1 MNSLFL
7 RVFLSFWLAMGLI
20 VISGSALTG
29 FVAWQRFGS
38 IQNIEAANVADDA
51 AVPLRAGGLRAMQAW
66 LRQLEQRNTGVTTFI
81 VDMHG
86 VDILGRPLTE
96 RIERRVRRM
105 SSLGYLMDAA
115 GHPPPLMHDPMRAY
129 PQIVGPDGSVYTFFF
144 AFPGY
149 TLFGIL
155 GATSVYLAVLFVAIG
170 VSALACWWLAR
181 TLSRP
186 VALLQTSAR
195 ALAAGNL
202 NARVGEEIT
211 RRKDELGVL
220 ARDFDQMAERVRSL
234 LASKE
239 TLLRYVSHEL
249 RSPLARLRVALMLA
263 RREGADSAREMERI
277 ERETERLDLLIGQ
290 ILRLSRLS
298 TDDPSLVPQ
307 QIELSHLVS
316 EVVEDARMEAGA
328 NDKGVAW
335 QTGAHAN
342 VMGTP
347 ELLRSAIEN
356 VLRNAVRFTE
366 KQTEVEVNLTVQSR
380 AVVLTIRDH
389 GHGVPSAELERIFE
403 PFYRVPESGDRG
415 STGGG
420 LGLTITARVIA
431 LHGGTVTARN
441 SQRLSSNNGVNDGLI
456 VEITLPLA
464 HATALT

>member
-20 VISGSALTG
+20 VVGGSALTA
-29 FVAWQRFGS
+29 FVAWQRFGT
-38 IQNIEAANVADDA
+38 IQSIEAANVADEA
-51 AVPLRAGGLRAMQAW
+51 AVPLRNGGLAAMTEW
-66 LRQLEQRNTGVTTFI
+66 LREAEKRNTGVTTYI

-86 VDILGRPLTE
+86 VDILNRPLTE
-96 RIERRVRRM
+96 RIERRVQLM
-105 SSLGYLMDAA
+105 GSLGYLADAE
-115 GHPPPLMHDPMRAY
+115 GHAPPLMRDPMRAY
-129 PQIVGPDGSVYTFFF
+129 PQIVGPDGTVYTFFF
-144 AFPGY
+144 AYPGY

-155 GATSVYLAVLFVAIG
+155 GAPGVYLGVLFVALG
-170 VSALACWWLAR
+170 VSALASWWLAL

-186 VALLQTSAR
+186 VAQLQASAR
-195 ALAAGNL
+195 SLAAGNL
-202 NARVGEEIT
+202 DARVGEDIV

-263 RREGADSAREMERI
+263 RREGADTQREMDRI
-277 ERETERLDLLIGQ
+277 ERETERLDILIGQ

-298 TDDPSLVPQ
+298 TDDPSLVPT
-307 QIELSHLVS
+307 QIEISHLVS

-335 QTGAHAN
+335 QADAQAM
-342 VMGTP
+342 VMGSP

-366 KQTEVEVNLTVQSR
+366 KNTEVELHLDIKPST
-380 AVVLTIRDH
+380 AVLTIRDH
-389 GHGVPSAELERIFE
+389 GHGVPPAELDRIFE
-403 PFYRVPESGDRG
+403 PFYRVPESSDRG

-420 LGLTITARVIA
+420 LGLTITARVID
-431 LHGGTVTARN
+431 LHGGTVKARN
-441 SQRLSSNNGVNDGLI
+441 ASGEAPGLI
-456 VEITLPLA
+456 VEITLPLTA
-464 HATALT
+464 PATAA